1 MKIGINATFLH
12 EKPTGLGVFTEGLSR
27 FITTRLNGEALVF
40 SPIPVEGVTENSF
53 RRVPL
58 SIKGSMRFRNNLF
71 RTIYLNTVL
80 PLRCRHEKI
89 DVLFC
94 PMIEFPF
101 IPVVPLVVH
110 VHDLHPIQFSSQ
122 FGRAAV
128 FLRLSLHILK
138 RVVKRITVSSGYV
151 KKELLKAT
159 GIREEKI
166 DIVPLAYN
174 ESLFHTCAPEEES
187 SFFEKYSLK
196 RSYILSVGNLFPYKN
211 INTLT
216 EAFLKI
222 KDRIDHCLV
231 IVGRKEFAS
240 GRLVEDERIF
250 YMDYV
255 PDEDLPRFY
264 SYADLL
270 VHPSLS
276 EGFGLTP
283 LEAMACGTPVV
294 SSNAGA
300 LPEVVGDA
308 GISFDPVDTRALSD
322 IILDVLNNKGL
333 RGELIEKGFKRIKL
347 FSWEKTAAG
356 ILRTCERAATGKK

>member
-27 FITTRLNGEALVF
+27 FITTMLNAKALVF
-40 SPIPVEGVTENSF
+40 SPIPVEGVPEDSF

-58 SIKGSMRFRNNLF
+58 YIKGSMRFRNNLF
-71 RTIYLNTVL
+71 RAYYLNTVL

-101 IPVVPLVVH
+101 VPLVPLVVH

-166 DIVPLAYN
+166 DVVPLAYN
-174 ESLFHTCAPEEES
+174 ERLFHTCAPEGKG
-187 SFFEKYSLK
+187 SFFEKYFLK
-196 RSYILSVGNLFPYKN
+196 RNYILCVGNLFPYKN
-211 INTLT
+211 IRTLA

-222 KDRIDHCLV
+222 KDRTDHCLV
-231 IVGRKEFAS
+231 VVGRKEFAP
-240 GRLVEDERIF
+240 GRLVEDARIL

-264 SYADLL
+264 SYASLL
-270 VHPSLS
+270 AHPSLS

-283 LEAMACGTPVV
+283 LEAMACGTPVI
-294 SSNAGA
+294 SSNRGA

-308 GISFDPVDTRALSD
+308 GMYFDPGDAGTLSD
-322 IILDVLNNKGL
+322 LILEVINNERL
-333 RGELIEKGFKRIKL
+333 RSEMIEKGFKRVKL
-347 FSWEKTAAG
+347 FSWENTATG
-356 ILRTCERAATGKK
+356 ILTACEKACGKG